1 MSANEPEEREDVFEL
16 PVGSPTKDHRTGSTE
31 VDIDGENLNFF
42 NHYPLPR
49 NGNRVFSAAFIV

>member
-1 MSANEPEEREDVFEL
+1 MFEL